1 MRNKMTDKN
10 KKYISKRYVVQR
22 NELLYGK
29 TNIFT
34 VTDLKIFKLVIS
46 KVNSTN
52 LLFEDFYEITT
63 DELKEININEKH
75 LYDTTVSSLKKL
87 ANVYMTINE
96 TNAKG
101 DEIIKE
107 VGLIQN
113 NFEHQRYSGKFI
125 ISFHKDM
132 KNYLLDIQQN
142 YTKYPLVDI
151 SDLKLKHSLKFYE
164 YMKSISFDSV
174 VIGIDKLKHRLDIPI
189 NAYTE
194 FGSFKRSVLVPV
206 LEEIN
211 GKTSLSVEFEPVRD
225 GRKITKIKFMIIKRK
240 IEPEI
245 SSTKLIKKDDKF
257 AQYLNRKF
265 LYEGEEFQ
273 IISINKTNFEAKVE
287 NLETAE
293 IGTVEGLNE
302 ENLIEKLEFLLN
314 GDN

>member
-1 MRNKMTDKN
+1 MSEKN
-10 KKYISKRYVVQR
+10 KKSIAKRYVVQR

-29 TNIFT
+29 TNVFS

-52 LLFEDFYEITT
+52 LLFDDFYEITT

-101 DEIIKE
+101 EEVIKE

-132 KNYLLDIQQN
+132 RNYLLDIQQN

-174 VIGIDKLKHRLDIPI
+174 VISIEKLKHRLDIPL

-206 LEEIN
+206 MDEIN
-211 GKTSLSVEFEPVRD
+211 DKTSLTVDFEPVKD
-225 GRKITKIKFMIIKRK
+225 GRRVTKIKFIIKKRP
-240 IEPEI
+240 IEVEI
-245 SSTKLIKKDDKF
+245 TNSTKLIKKDDRF
-257 AQYLNRKF
+257 TPYMNRKF

-273 IISINKTNFEAKVE
+273 IISIDRNKFEVKVE
-287 NLETAE
+287 NLETNE
-293 IGTVEGLNE
+293 IGTVEGSGE
-302 ENLIEKLEFLLN
+302 SDLIEKLDMLLASE
-314 GDN
+314 

>member
-1 MRNKMTDKN
+1 MSEKP
-10 KKYISKRYVVQR
+10 KKYLAKRYVVQR

-29 TNIFT
+29 TNVFT

-52 LLFEDFYEITT
+52 LLFDDFYEITT

-96 TNAKG
+96 TNTKG
-101 DEIIKE
+101 EDIIKE

-113 NFEHQRYSGKFI
+113 NFEHQKYSGKFI

-132 KNYLLDIQQN
+132 RNYLLDIQQN

-174 VIGIDKLKHRLDIPI
+174 VIGIDKLKQRLDIPI
-189 NAYTE
+189 NAYLE

-206 LEEIN
+206 MDEIN
-211 GKTSLSVEFEPVRD
+211 GKTSLSVTFEPIKD
-225 GRKITKIKFMIIKRK
+225 GRKVTKIKFIILKSK
-240 IEPEI
+240 IEQETMIP
-245 SSTKLIKKDDKF
+245 KLIKKDDRF
-257 AQYLNRKF
+257 SSYMHRRF

-273 IISINKTNFEAKVE
+273 IISINRNTYEVKVE
-287 NLETAE
+287 NLETNE
-293 IGTVEGLNE
+293 IGTVEASGE
-302 ENLIEKLEFLLN
+302 SDLIEKLELLLKSE
-314 GDN
+314 